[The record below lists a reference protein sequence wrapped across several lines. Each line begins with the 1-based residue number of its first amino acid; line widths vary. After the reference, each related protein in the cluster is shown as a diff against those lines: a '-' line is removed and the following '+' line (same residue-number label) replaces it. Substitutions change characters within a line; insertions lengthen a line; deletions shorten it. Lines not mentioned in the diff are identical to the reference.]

1 MDAISLREL
10 VTVESAPAAMPT
22 SPAKTYHGT
31 PQKRDSTEVQG
42 LQRAVTLPSNSN
54 RTSSPTDDEDVEMS
68 RPATPVLPSDGV
80 EVLPSIT
87 DPYKNR
93 FRFAATCLMQF
104 QNGLND
110 SAPGALIP
118 YMEK

>member
-1 MDAISLREL
+1 MDVISLREL
-10 VTVESAPAAMPT
+10 VTVESAPPAMPS

-31 PQKRDSTEVQG
+31 PQKQHSLEMPG
-42 LQRAVTLPSNSN
+42 LQRAATLPSNSS
-54 RTSSPTDDEDVEMS
+54 RTPPTDSSKDIEMS
-68 RPATPVLPSDGV
+68 RPASPVLPSDGV

-87 DPYKNR
+87 DPYMNW
-93 FRFAATCLMQF
+93 FRFAASCFMQF

-110 SAPGALIP
+110 SAPGALLP

>member
-1 MDAISLREL
+1 M
-10 VTVESAPAAMPT
+10 
-22 SPAKTYHGT
+22 HGI
-31 PQKRDSTEVQG
+31 
-42 LQRAVTLPSNSN
+42 QRVVSLPSGPDTA
-54 RTSSPTDDEDVEMS
+54 TSTDSSEDIEMS
-68 RPATPVLPSDGV
+68 RPASPVVPSDGI

-87 DPYKNR
+87 NPYRNR
-93 FRFAATCLMQF
+93 FRLAATCLMQF